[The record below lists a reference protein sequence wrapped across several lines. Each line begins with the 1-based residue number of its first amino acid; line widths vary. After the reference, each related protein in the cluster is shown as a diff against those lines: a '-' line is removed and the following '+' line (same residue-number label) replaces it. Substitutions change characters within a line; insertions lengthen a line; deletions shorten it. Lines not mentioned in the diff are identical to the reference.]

1 MAKFR
6 DLANANVSGSGNA
19 EELGELIDALLP
31 VLVDRLAVTGLGEIE
46 VERNGATVRV
56 RAEALGEAGAV
67 PAGAVSSAAVASRLV
82 EGKSSPAPASERSA
96 DGVRKHAV
104 RATAVGFL
112 TLAKDIHI
120 GAKVT
125 KGALVAQV
133 EVLGIPTEVRALH
146 GGIVVTLR
154 AATGDPVEYGQ
165 EIFILESIGDAA
177 K

>member
-1 MAKFR
+1 VAKYR
-6 DLANANVSGSGNA
+6 DLANADVNGSGNA
-19 EELGELIDALLP
+19 EALGELIDALLP
-31 VLVDRLAVTGLGEIE
+31 ILVDRLAVTGLGEIE

-56 RAEALGEAGAV
+56 RSESLGV
-67 PAGAVSSAAVASRLV
+67 AA
-82 EGKSSPAPASERSA
+82 PAPAARPTSGRVSVGAAALPSERSA

-112 TLAKDIHI
+112 TLAKEIHI

-146 GGIVVTLR
+146 GGIVVTLK

-165 EIFILESIGDAA
+165 EIFLLESIGEAA

>member
-1 MAKFR
+1 MAKYR
-6 DLANANVSGSGNA
+6 DLTNANVSGSGNA
-19 EELGELIDALLP
+19 EALGELIDALLP

-56 RAEALGEAGAV
+56 RSEALGVAGPAAASPGAGAGATSR
-67 PAGAVSSAAVASRLV
+67 PAA
-82 EGKSSPAPASERSA
+82 GKTGLAPASERSA

-146 GGIVVTLR
+146 GGIVVTLK

-165 EIFILESIGDAA
+165 EIFILEAIGEVA

>member
-1 MAKFR
+1 VAKYR
-6 DLANANVSGSGNA
+6 DLANADVSGSGNA
-19 EELGELIDALLP
+19 EALGELVDALLP
-31 VLVDRLAVTGLGEIE
+31 ILVDRLAVTGLGEIE

-56 RAEALGEAGAV
+56 RSEALGVVA
-67 PAGAVSSAAVASRLV
+67 PSSALRSAPGRVSAAGVALPK
-82 EGKSSPAPASERSA
+82 EQTA

-120 GAKVT
+120 GAKVA

-133 EVLGIPTEVRALH
+133 EVLGIPTEVRALQ
-146 GGIVVTLR
+146 GGIVVTLK

-165 EIFILESIGDAA
+165 ELFILEAIGEVS

>member
-1 MAKFR
+1 MAKYR
-6 DLANANVSGSGNA
+6 DLANAHVNGSGNA

-31 VLVDRLAVTGLGEIE
+31 ILVDRLAVTGLGEIE

-56 RAEALGEAGAV
+56 RSESLGV
-67 PAGAVSSAAVASRLV
+67 AA
-82 EGKSSPAPASERSA
+82 PAPAARPTSGRVSVGAAALPSERSA

-112 TLAKDIHI
+112 TLAKEIHI
-120 GAKVT
+120 GAKVA

-146 GGIVVTLR
+146 GGIVVTLK

-165 EIFILESIGDAA
+165 EIFFLESIGEVA

>member
-1 MAKFR
+1 MAKYR
-6 DLANANVSGSGNA
+6 ELANAHVNGSGNA

-31 VLVDRLAVTGLGEIE
+31 ILVDRLAVTGLGEIE

-56 RAEALGEAGAV
+56 RSESLGV
-67 PAGAVSSAAVASRLV
+67 AA
-82 EGKSSPAPASERSA
+82 PAPAARPTSGRVSVGAAALPSERSA

-112 TLAKDIHI
+112 TLAKEIHI
-120 GAKVT
+120 GAKVA

-146 GGIVVTLR
+146 GGIVVTLK

-165 EIFILESIGDAA
+165 EIFLLESIGEVA

>member
-1 MAKFR
+1 VAKYR
-6 DLANANVSGSGNA
+6 DLANADVSGSGNA
-19 EELGELIDALLP
+19 EALGELIDALLP
-31 VLVDRLAVTGLGEIE
+31 ILVDRLAVTGLGEIE

-56 RAEALGEAGAV
+56 RSEALGVTA
-67 PAGAVSSAAVASRLV
+67 
-82 EGKSSPAPASERSA
+82 PAPAARPASGRVSAAGAALPKEQTA

-112 TLAKDIHI
+112 TLAKEIHI

-133 EVLGIPTEVRALH
+133 EVLGIPTEVRASH
-146 GGIVVTLR
+146 GGIVVTLK

-165 EIFILESIGDAA
+165 EIFLLESIGEVA

>member
-1 MAKFR
+1 MAKYR
-6 DLANANVSGSGNA
+6 DLANADVSGSGNA
-19 EELGELIDALLP
+19 EALGELIDALLP
-31 VLVDRLAVTGLGEIE
+31 ILVDRLAVTGLGEIE

-56 RAEALGEAGAV
+56 RSEALGVVAPATSARPASGRVSAV
-67 PAGAVSSAAVASRLV
+67 PA
-82 EGKSSPAPASERSA
+82 APASERSA

-112 TLAKDIHI
+112 TLAKEIHI

-133 EVLGIPTEVRALH
+133 EVLGIPTEVRASH
-146 GGIVVTLR
+146 GGIVVTLK

-165 EIFILESIGDAA
+165 EIFILEAIGEVA

>member
-1 MAKFR
+1 VAKYR
-6 DLANANVSGSGNA
+6 DLASADVSGSGNA
-19 EELGELIDALLP
+19 EALGELVDALLP
-31 VLVDRLAVTGLGEIE
+31 ILVDRLAVTGLGEIE

-56 RAEALGEAGAV
+56 RSEALGVVA
-67 PAGAVSSAAVASRLV
+67 PSSAVRSAPGRVSASGAALQK
-82 EGKSSPAPASERSA
+82 EQTA

-120 GAKVT
+120 GAKVA

-146 GGIVVTLR
+146 SGIVVTLK

-165 EIFILESIGDAA
+165 EIFILESIGEAT

>member
-1 MAKFR
+1 
-6 DLANANVSGSGNA
+6 VS
-19 EELGELIDALLP
+19 
-31 VLVDRLAVTGLGEIE
+31 
-46 VERNGATVRV
+46 
-56 RAEALGEAGAV
+56 AG
-67 PAGAVSSAAVASRLV
+67 SAAL
-82 EGKSSPAPASERSA
+82 PSERSA

-112 TLAKDIHI
+112 TLAKEIHI
-120 GAKVT
+120 GAKVA

-146 GGIVVTLR
+146 GGIVVTLK

-165 EIFILESIGDAA
+165 EIFILESIGEVG

>member
-1 MAKFR
+1 VAKYR
-6 DLANANVSGSGNA
+6 DLANADVSGSGNA
-19 EELGELIDALLP
+19 EALGELIDALLP
-31 VLVDRLAVTGLGEIE
+31 ILVDRLAVTGLGEIE

-56 RAEALGEAGAV
+56 RSEALGVAAPATAARPASGRVSAV
-67 PAGAVSSAAVASRLV
+67 PSALSS
-82 EGKSSPAPASERSA
+82 EGSA

-146 GGIVVTLR
+146 GGIVVTLK

-165 EIFILESIGDAA
+165 EIFILEAIGEVA

>member
-1 MAKFR
+1 MAKYR
-6 DLANANVSGSGNA
+6 DLASADVSGSGNA
-19 EELGELIDALLP
+19 EALGELVDALLP
-31 VLVDRLAVTGLGEIE
+31 ILVDRLAVTGLGEIE

-56 RAEALGEAGAV
+56 RSEALGVVA
-67 PAGAVSSAAVASRLV
+67 PSSAVRS
-82 EGKSSPAPASERSA
+82 APGRVSAPGAALPKEQTA

-120 GAKVT
+120 GAKVA

-146 GGIVVTLR
+146 GGIVVTLK

-165 EIFILESIGDAA
+165 EIFILESIGEVA

>member
-1 MAKFR
+1 VAKYR
-6 DLANANVSGSGNA
+6 DLASADVSGSGNA
-19 EELGELIDALLP
+19 EALGELVDALLP
-31 VLVDRLAVTGLGEIE
+31 ILVDRLAVTGLGEIE

-56 RAEALGEAGAV
+56 RSEALGVVA
-67 PAGAVSSAAVASRLV
+67 PSSAV
-82 EGKSSPAPASERSA
+82 RSA
-96 DGVRKHAV
+96 PGRVSASGAALQKEQTADGARKHAV

-120 GAKVT
+120 GAKVA

-146 GGIVVTLR
+146 SGIVVTLK

-165 EIFILESIGDAA
+165 EIFILESIGEVA

>member
-1 MAKFR
+1 MAKYR
-6 DLANANVSGSGNA
+6 DLANADVNGSGNA

-31 VLVDRLAVTGLGEIE
+31 ILVDRLAVTGLGEIE

-56 RAEALGEAGAV
+56 RSEALGV
-67 PAGAVSSAAVASRLV
+67 VA
-82 EGKSSPAPASERSA
+82 PAPAARPTSGRVSVGAAALPSERSA

-112 TLAKDIHI
+112 TLAKEIHI

-146 GGIVVTLR
+146 GGIVVTLK

-165 EIFILESIGDAA
+165 EIFLLESIGEVQ

>member
-6 DLANANVSGSGNA
+6 DLSNANVSGSGNA
-19 EELGELIDALLP
+19 EELGALIDALLP

-56 RAEALGEAGAV
+56 RSEALGVAGTA
-67 PAGAVSSAAVASRLV
+67 PSAAASAAAASRPVAS
-82 EGKSSPAPASERSA
+82 KASPAPAGERSA

-165 EIFILESIGDAA
+165 EIFILESIGEAA

>member
-1 MAKFR
+1 MAKYR
-6 DLANANVSGSGNA
+6 DLANADVNGSGNA
-19 EELGELIDALLP
+19 EALGELIDALLP
-31 VLVDRLAVTGLGEIE
+31 ILVDRLAVTGLGEIE

-56 RAEALGEAGAV
+56 RSEALDVAGA
-67 PAGAVSSAAVASRLV
+67 ATDAVSSAAAASRPV
-82 EGKSSPAPASERSA
+82 AGSVSHAPASERSA

-120 GAKVT
+120 GAKVA

-146 GGIVVTLR
+146 SGIVVTLK

-165 EIFILESIGDAA
+165 EIFILESIGEAA

>member
-1 MAKFR
+1 MAKYR
-6 DLANANVSGSGNA
+6 DLANADVNGSGNA
-19 EELGELIDALLP
+19 EALGELIDALLP
-31 VLVDRLAVTGLGEIE
+31 ILVDRLAVTGLGEIE

-56 RAEALGEAGAV
+56 RSEALGVVAPATPARPASGRVSAV
-67 PAGAVSSAAVASRLV
+67 PAAL
-82 EGKSSPAPASERSA
+82 PSERSA

-112 TLAKDIHI
+112 TLAKEIHI
-120 GAKVT
+120 GAKVA

-133 EVLGIPTEVRALH
+133 EVLGIPTEVRASH
-146 GGIVVTLR
+146 GGIVVTLK

-165 EIFILESIGDAA
+165 EIFLLESIGEVA

>member
-1 MAKFR
+1 MAKYR
-6 DLANANVSGSGNA
+6 ELANAHVNGSGNA
-19 EELGELIDALLP
+19 EALGELIDALLP
-31 VLVDRLAVTGLGEIE
+31 ILVDRLAVTGLGEIE

-56 RAEALGEAGAV
+56 RSESLGV
-67 PAGAVSSAAVASRLV
+67 AA
-82 EGKSSPAPASERSA
+82 PAPAARPTSGRVSVGAAALPSERSA

-112 TLAKDIHI
+112 TLAKEIHI

-146 GGIVVTLR
+146 GGIVVTLK

-165 EIFILESIGDAA
+165 EIFFLESIGEVA

>member
-1 MAKFR
+1 MAKYR
-6 DLANANVSGSGNA
+6 DLANADVNGSGNA
-19 EELGELIDALLP
+19 EALGELIDALLP
-31 VLVDRLAVTGLGEIE
+31 ILVDRLAVTGLGEIE

-56 RAEALGEAGAV
+56 RSEALGVVAPPPAARPASGRVSAAGAAL
-67 PAGAVSSAAVASRLV
+67 PK
-82 EGKSSPAPASERSA
+82 EQIA

-120 GAKVT
+120 GAKVA

-133 EVLGIPTEVRALH
+133 EVLGIPTEVRASH
-146 GGIVVTLR
+146 GGIVVTLK

-165 EIFILESIGDAA
+165 EIFLLESIGGAA

>member
-1 MAKFR
+1 MAKYR
-6 DLANANVSGSGNA
+6 DLTNADVSGSGNA
-19 EELGELIDALLP
+19 EALGELVDALLP
-31 VLVDRLAVTGLGEIE
+31 ILVDRLAVTGLGEIE

-56 RAEALGEAGAV
+56 RSEALGVAASASTPRAASG
-67 PAGAVSSAAVASRLV
+67 GVSAR
-82 EGKSSPAPASERSA
+82 PASLQGERSA

-112 TLAKDIHI
+112 THAKDIHI

-125 KGALVAQV
+125 KGALVAQL

-146 GGIVVTLR
+146 GGIVVTLK

-165 EIFILESIGDAA
+165 EIFILESIGEVA

>member
-1 MAKFR
+1 VAKYR
-6 DLANANVSGSGNA
+6 DLANAHVNGSGNA

-31 VLVDRLAVTGLGEIE
+31 ILVDRLAVTGLGEIE

-56 RAEALGEAGAV
+56 RSESLDVSAVAPAARAVSGRVSAV
-67 PAGAVSSAAVASRLV
+67 PAAL
-82 EGKSSPAPASERSA
+82 PSERSA

-133 EVLGIPTEVRALH
+133 EVLGIPTEVRALQ

-165 EIFILESIGDAA
+165 EIFLLESIGEVA

>member
-1 MAKFR
+1 VAKYR
-6 DLANANVSGSGNA
+6 DLANADVNGSGNA
-19 EELGELIDALLP
+19 EALGELIDALLP
-31 VLVDRLAVTGLGEIE
+31 ILVDRLAVTGLGEIE

-56 RAEALGEAGAV
+56 RSEALGVVAPPPAARPASGRVSAAGAAL
-67 PAGAVSSAAVASRLV
+67 PK
-82 EGKSSPAPASERSA
+82 EQIA

-120 GAKVT
+120 GAKVA

-133 EVLGIPTEVRALH
+133 EVLGIPTEVRASH
-146 GGIVVTLR
+146 GGIVVTLK

-165 EIFILESIGDAA
+165 EIFLLESIGGAA

>member
-1 MAKFR
+1 VAKYR
-6 DLANANVSGSGNA
+6 ELANADVNGSGNA
-19 EELGELIDALLP
+19 EALGELIDALLP
-31 VLVDRLAVTGLGEIE
+31 ILVDRLAVTGLGEIE

-56 RAEALGEAGAV
+56 RSEALGVTA
-67 PAGAVSSAAVASRLV
+67 
-82 EGKSSPAPASERSA
+82 PAPAARPTSGRVSVGAAALQKEQTA

-112 TLAKDIHI
+112 TLAKEIHI
-120 GAKVT
+120 GAKVA

-146 GGIVVTLR
+146 GGIVVTLK

-165 EIFILESIGDAA
+165 EIFLLESIGEAA

>member
-1 MAKFR
+1 MAKYR
-6 DLANANVSGSGNA
+6 DLANADVNGSGNA
-19 EELGELIDALLP
+19 EALGELIDALLP
-31 VLVDRLAVTGLGEIE
+31 ILVDRLAVTGLGEIE

-56 RAEALGEAGAV
+56 RSEALGVVAPPPAARPASGRVSAAGAAL
-67 PAGAVSSAAVASRLV
+67 PK
-82 EGKSSPAPASERSA
+82 EQTA

-133 EVLGIPTEVRALH
+133 EVLGIPTEVRASH
-146 GGIVVTLR
+146 GGIVVTLK

-165 EIFILESIGDAA
+165 EIFLLESIGEVA

>member
-1 MAKFR
+1 VAKYR
-6 DLANANVSGSGNA
+6 DLASADVSGSGNA
-19 EELGELIDALLP
+19 EALGELVDALLP
-31 VLVDRLAVTGLGEIE
+31 ILVDRLAVTGLGEIE

-56 RAEALGEAGAV
+56 RSEALGVVA
-67 PAGAVSSAAVASRLV
+67 PSSAVRSAPGRGSASGAALPK
-82 EGKSSPAPASERSA
+82 EQTA

-120 GAKVT
+120 GAKVA

-146 GGIVVTLR
+146 GGIVVTLK

-165 EIFILESIGDAA
+165 EIFILESIGEVA

>member
-1 MAKFR
+1 VAKYR
-6 DLANANVSGSGNA
+6 DLANADVNGSGNA
-19 EELGELIDALLP
+19 EALGELIDALLP
-31 VLVDRLAVTGLGEIE
+31 ILVDRLAVTGLGEIE

-56 RAEALGEAGAV
+56 RSESLGV
-67 PAGAVSSAAVASRLV
+67 AA
-82 EGKSSPAPASERSA
+82 PAPAARPTSGRVSVGAAALPSERSA

-112 TLAKDIHI
+112 TLAKEIHI
-120 GAKVT
+120 GAKVA

-146 GGIVVTLR
+146 GGIVVTLK

-165 EIFILESIGDAA
+165 EIFLLESIGEAA

>member
-1 MAKFR
+1 V
-6 DLANANVSGSGNA
+6 NGSGNA

-31 VLVDRLAVTGLGEIE
+31 ILVDRLAVTGLGEIE

-56 RAEALGEAGAV
+56 RSESLGV
-67 PAGAVSSAAVASRLV
+67 AA
-82 EGKSSPAPASERSA
+82 PAPAARPTSGRVSVGAAALPSERSA

-112 TLAKDIHI
+112 TLAKEIHI
-120 GAKVT
+120 GAKVA

-146 GGIVVTLR
+146 GGIVVTLK

-165 EIFILESIGDAA
+165 EIFFLESIGEVA